1 MTTHALHEHAHHDDV
16 PSKVIFGFWIYIMTD
31 GILFAALFATY
42 AVLHNNIWNG
52 PGIQQIA
59 TLPYVL
65 VQTLVLLTSVFTYG
79 LASVALRGGHKNRI
93 LFWLTITFLLGLVF
107 LGFEWQQFANLIAHG
122 NSWQTSA
129 FLSIFFSLV
138 GLHGMH
144 IVAGMLWIIILMIQL
159 RMKNIT
165 ATMQT
170 RLACLGL
177 FWNFLNIMWL
187 FIFTIVYLMGA
198 I

>member
-1 MTTHALHEHAHHDDV
+1 MTTHALHDESHHDDV
-16 PSKVIFGFWIYIMTD
+16 SSKVIFGFWIYIMTD
-31 GILFAALFATY
+31 AILFAALFATY

-59 TLPYVL
+59 TMPYVM
-65 VQTLVLLTSVFTYG
+65 VQSLVLLTSVFTYG
-79 LASVALRGGHKNRI
+79 LSSVALHRGHKKGI
-93 LFWLTITFLLGLVF
+93 FFWLAITFLLGLVF
-107 LGFEWQQFANLIAHG
+107 LGFEWQQFANLLQHG

-138 GLHGMH
+138 GIHGFH
-144 IVAGMLWIIILMIQL
+144 IVAGLLWIIILMVQL
-159 RMKNIT
+159 KMQSIT
-165 ATMQT
+165 PTMQT
-170 RLACLGL
+170 RLTCLGL